1 MAVRLEAAPE
11 ELRIGSRE
19 LYIYYP
25 NGMGRPTVPV
35 AALEKTLRTQGTGRN
50 WNTVTR
56 LAAMAEDLERALK

>member
-1 MAVRLEAAPE
+1 
-11 ELRIGSRE
+11 
-19 LYIYYP
+19 
-25 NGMGRPTVPV
+25 VPV